1 MQIRCVLKFQK
12 ILKIQKEVN
21 TMNLPPLT
29 QRFVLHFGEMGSR
42 WGINRTVG
50 QIYALLYVSAKP
62 LNADEVGEALNFS
75 RSNVSMGLKE
85 LQSWSLVRLIHQP
98 NDRREYFQAPEDVWA
113 IFRTLATERR
123 KREIDPTLSMLRDAL
138 MEQPSVQEDIH
149 AQARMKQM
157 HAFIEMMTDWL
168 DEVQKMD
175 SATLASLMKMGAK
188 VQKMLELKDRVKH
201 VFGLSPEAAPEVVPE
216 VAPAAAAAVEVKNGP
231 L

>member
-1 MQIRCVLKFQK
+1 
-12 ILKIQKEVN
+12 
-21 TMNLPPLT
+21 MNLPPLT

-138 MEQPSVQEDIH
+138 MEQPSVAEDIH

-188 VQKMLELKDRVKH
+188 VQKMLELKDRVKQ
-201 VFGLSPEAAPEVVPE
+201 VFSLSSDVAPE
-216 VAPAAAAAVEVKNGP
+216 VAPVAAEVKNG
-231 L
+231 

>member
-1 MQIRCVLKFQK
+1 
-12 ILKIQKEVN
+12 VN

-138 MEQPSVQEDIH
+138 MEQPSVAEDIH

-188 VQKMLELKDRVKH
+188 VQKMLELKDRVKQ
-201 VFGLSPEAAPEVVPE
+201 VFGLSSDVAPE
-216 VAPAAAAAVEVKNGP
+216 VAPVAAEVKNGQ

>member
-1 MQIRCVLKFQK
+1 
-12 ILKIQKEVN
+12 
-21 TMNLPPLT
+21 MNLPPLT

-62 LNADEVGEALNFS
+62 LNADEVGEALSFS

-85 LQSWSLVRLIHQP
+85 LQSWNLVRLLHQP

-113 IFRTLATERR
+113 IFRTLAAERR
-123 KREIDPTLSMLRDAL
+123 KREIDPTLTMLRDAL
-138 MEQPSVQEDIH
+138 MEQPGVAEDVH

-157 HAFIEMMTDWL
+157 HEFIERMTDWL
-168 DEVQKMD
+168 DDVQKMD
-175 SATLASLMKMGAK
+175 SSTLASLMKMGSK
-188 VQKMLELKDRVKH
+188 VQKLLEITDRVKQ
-201 VFGLSPEAAPEVVPE
+201 VFTSAPEIPKPVAALQVDTPE
-216 VAPAAAAAVEVKNGP
+216 LVATRQASEVKNGS

>member
-1 MQIRCVLKFQK
+1 
-12 ILKIQKEVN
+12 
-21 TMNLPPLT
+21 MNLPPLT

-62 LNADEVGEALNFS
+62 LNADEVGEALGFS

-85 LQSWSLVRLIHQP
+85 LQSWNLVRLIHQP

-113 IFRTLATERR
+113 IFRTLAAERR

-138 MEQPSVQEDIH
+138 MEQPSVAEDIY
-149 AQARMKQM
+149 AQERMKQM
-157 HAFIEMMTDWL
+157 HGFIELMTDWL
-168 DEVQKMD
+168 DDVQKMD
-175 SATLASLMKMGAK
+175 SATLASLMKMGSQ
-188 VQKMLELKDRVKH
+188 VQKLLEMKDK
-201 VFGLSPEAAPEVVPE
+201 
-216 VAPAAAAAVEVKNGP
+216 VKNVFTPTKPATEGADHGQ